1 MREKKEA
8 LNLNTQGER
17 EPATSSSALASSSK
31 LVGTSSLPPCKYTIS
46 SAIEMQEARWDST
59 HRASMLELRVDLQ
72 VLCKDDIETLDLCKN
87 MMKQGEWPQLM
98 IVFYPKEGFTVEAD
112 VFIRDWT
119 IITEYVRD
127 ADYLNNREAND
138 GDSTMTLLS
147 TNDTLKDFVICPD
160 KRSNIARFINNKHLK
175 FGNTWYLHKYQ

>member
-1 MREKKEA
+1 M
-8 LNLNTQGER
+8 G
-17 EPATSSSALASSSK
+17 
-31 LVGTSSLPPCKYTIS
+31 
-46 SAIEMQEARWDST
+46 
-59 HRASMLELRVDLQ
+59 LRSRL

>member
-1 MREKKEA
+1 MEGDE
-8 LNLNTQGER
+8 
-17 EPATSSSALASSSK
+17 
-31 LVGTSSLPPCKYTIS
+31 I
-46 SAIEMQEARWDST
+46 
-59 HRASMLELRVDLQ
+59 HQ
-72 VLCKDDIETLDLCKN
+72 VLCKDVTKTLDLCKN

-119 IITEYVRD
+119 IITKFTVEADVFIRDWTIITKYVRD
-127 ADYLNNREAND
+127 VDYLNNREVDD

-147 TNDTLKDFVICPD
+147 TNDTLKDLVICPD

-175 FGNTWYLHKYQ
+175 LGNSWYLYKYQ

>member
-1 MREKKEA
+1 
-8 LNLNTQGER
+8 
-17 EPATSSSALASSSK
+17 
-31 LVGTSSLPPCKYTIS
+31 
-46 SAIEMQEARWDST
+46 
-59 HRASMLELRVDLQ
+59 
-72 VLCKDDIETLDLCKN
+72 

-127 ADYLNNREAND
+127 VHYLNNREADD

-147 TNDTLKDFVICPD
+147 TNDTLKDLVICPD
-160 KRSNIARFINNKHLK
+160 KRSNIARFINNKLLK
-175 FGNTWYLHKYQ
+175 LGNTWYLHKYQ